1 MTARSSKNNTTTQA
15 TVRVWLT
22 TPDQTNLLTRQP
34 DIAWTRNGKA
44 SGLTI
49 LVDEQQSYQQM
60 VGFGASFT
68 DSSAWLVQ
76 QKLAA
81 KERTDLMK
89 KLFHPRAG
97 IGLSFLR
104 QPLGA
109 SDFTTCGN
117 YSYDEMPAGQ
127 TDPTLANFSLEH
139 DRASI
144 IPLLKQALHINPR
157 LRIMA
162 TPWSPPGWMKSSDSM
177 IGGTLNASAYES
189 YATYLVKC
197 IQAYAVEDVPLY
209 AITPQNEPLLA
220 PSTYPG
226 MLLSASQE
234 ADLIKN
240 HLGPAF
246 AAHGI
251 PTKILI
257 YDHNWDTPEYPE
269 AILAD
274 SAAAAYVAGSAF
286 HGYVGDP
293 NAQSRLHDAYPDKE
307 IYFTECSGGGWSSD
321 FAQNLLWMTKNLII
335 GAIRHWAK
343 TVSLWNIA
351 LDQQNGP
358 QNGGCPNC
366 RGVVTID
373 QQHGTIT
380 YNVDYYLLGHI
391 SKFVIPGAYR
401 IASSPFEND
410 RIEYVAFR
418 NPDGSKVFLVLNAA
432 PSSTTFTVQWGTR
445 SFTYSLP
452 AGAVATFTW

>member
-15 TVRVWLT
+15 TVSAWLT
-22 TPDQTNLLTRQP
+22 TPDQAQLLTRQP
-34 DIAWTRNGKA
+34 DIAWTRNGKTCG
-44 SGLTI
+44 STI
-49 LVDEQQSYQQM
+49 FVDERQSYQRM

-68 DSSAWLVQ
+68 DSSAWLMQ
-76 QKLAA
+76 QKLAL

-117 YSYDEMPAGQ
+117 YSYDEMPAGE
-127 TDPTLANFSLEH
+127 TDPTLANFSIGH

-144 IPLLKQALHINPR
+144 LPLLKQALHINPSVR
-157 LRIMA
+157 LMA
-162 TPWSPPGWMKSSDSM
+162 TPWSPPGWMKSGDSM
-177 IGGTLNASAYES
+177 IGGTLYASAYEP
-189 YATYLVKC
+189 YATYLVKR
-197 IQAYAVEDVPLY
+197 IQAYAADGVPLY
-209 AITPQNEPLLA
+209 A
-220 PSTYPG
+220 
-226 MLLSASQE
+226 M
-234 ADLIKN
+234 
-240 HLGPAF
+240 
-246 AAHGI
+246 
-251 PTKILI
+251 
-257 YDHNWDTPEYPE
+257 
-269 AILAD
+269 
-274 SAAAAYVAGSAF
+274 
-286 HGYVGDP
+286 
-293 NAQSRLHDAYPDKE
+293 
-307 IYFTECSGGGWSSD
+307 ECSGGGWYSD
-321 FAQNLLWMTKNLII
+321 FEQNLLWMTKNLTI

-343 TVSLWNIA
+343 TVTLWNIA
-351 LDQQNGP
+351 LDQESGP

-380 YNVDYYLLGHI
+380 YNVDYYLLGNI

-401 IASSPFEND
+401 IASSPFENN

-432 PSSTTFTVQWGTR
+432 PSSTTFTVQSGTR

>member
-162 TPWSPPGWMKSSDSM
+162 TPWSPPGWMKSGDSM
-177 IGGTLNASAYES
+177 IGGTLNASAYEP

-197 IQAYAVEDVPLY
+197 IQAYAAEGVPLY
-209 AITPQNEPLLA
+209 AITPQNEPLHA
-220 PSTYPG
+220 PSGYPG
-226 MLLSASQE
+226 MLLSDRE
-234 ADLIKN
+234 EGDLIKN
-240 HLGPAF
+240 HIGPAF

-251 PTKILI
+251 STKILI

-274 SAAAAYVAGSAF
+274 RAAAAYVAGSAF
-286 HGYVGDP
+286 HGYAGDP
-293 NAQSRLHDAYPDKE
+293 SAQSRVHDAYPDKE
-307 IYFTECSGGGWSSD
+307 IYFTECSGGSWSPD
-321 FAQNLLWMTKNLII
+321 FATNLQWMTKNLII
-335 GAIRHWAK
+335 GTIRHWAK
-343 TVSLWNIA
+343 TVTLWNVA
-351 LDQQNGP
+351 LDEKNGP
-358 QNGGCPNC
+358 QNGGCTDC

-373 QQHGTIT
+373 QQTGAIS
-380 YNVDYYLLGHI
+380 YNVEYYVLGHL
-391 SKFVIPGAYR
+391 STFVVPSAYR
-401 IASSPFEND
+401 IASSLMESD
-410 RIEYVAFR
+410 EIEQVAFR
-418 NPDGSKVFLVLNAA
+418 NPDGSKALLVLNAA
-432 PSSTTFTVQWGTR
+432 PSSTTVSVQWNTA
-445 SFTYSLP
+445 SFVSVLP

>member
-1 MTARSSKNNTTTQA
+1 VSIQSSRSSTITKA
-15 TVRVWLT
+15 TVSAWLT

-49 LVDEQQSYQQM
+49 TVDERQSYQQM

-76 QKLAA
+76 QKLRAR
-81 KERTDLMK
+81 ERTDLMK

-117 YSYDEMPAGQ
+117 YSYDDVPAGQ

-139 DRASI
+139 DRVSI

-177 IGGTLNASAYES
+177 IGGTLNASAYEP
-189 YATYLVKC
+189 YAHYLVKC
-197 IQAYAVEDVPLY
+197 IQAYAAEGVPLY
-209 AITPQNEPLLA
+209 AITPQNEPLHA
-220 PSTYPG
+220 PSGYPG
-226 MLLSASQE
+226 MLLSYRE
-234 ADLIKN
+234 EGDLIKN
-240 HLGPAF
+240 HIGPAF

-251 PTKILI
+251 STKILI

-269 AILAD
+269 A
-274 SAAAAYVAGSAF
+274 F
-286 HGYVGDP
+286 HGYAGDP
-293 NAQSRLHDAYPDKE
+293 SAQSRVHDAYPDKE
-307 IYFTECSGGGWSSD
+307 IYFTECSGGDWSPD
-321 FAQNLLWMTKNLII
+321 FVTNLQWMTKNLII
-335 GAIRHWAK
+335 GTIRHWAK
-343 TVSLWNIA
+343 TVTLWNVA
-351 LDQQNGP
+351 LDEKNGP
-358 QNGGCPNC
+358 QNGGCTDC

-373 QQHGTIT
+373 QQRGTIS
-380 YNVDYYLLGHI
+380 YNVEYYVLGHV
-391 SKFVIPGAYR
+391 STFVVPGAHR
-401 IASSPFEND
+401 IASSPFESSG
-410 RIEYVAFR
+410 IEHVAFR
-418 NPDGSKVFLVLNAA
+418 NPDGSKALLVLNDA
-432 PSSTTFTVQWGTR
+432 PSSTTFTVQWNTR
-445 SFTYSLP
+445 SFTSTLP
-452 AGAVATFTW
+452 AGTVATFTW

>member
-22 TPDQTNLLTRQP
+22 TPDQTNVLTRQP
-34 DIAWTRNGKA
+34 DIAWTGNGKT
-44 SGLTI
+44 SRSTI

-117 YSYDEMPAGQ
+117 YSYDEMPAGE
-127 TDPTLANFSLEH
+127 TDPTLANFSIGH

-144 IPLLKQALHINPR
+144 LPLLKQALHINPSVR
-157 LRIMA
+157 LMA
-162 TPWSPPGWMKSSDSM
+162 TPWSPPGWMKSGDSM
-177 IGGTLNASAYES
+177 IGGTLNASAYEP
-189 YATYLVKC
+189 YANYLIKC
-197 IQAYAVEDVPLY
+197 IQAYTAEDVPLY
-209 AITPQNEPLLA
+209 AITPQNEPLHA
-220 PSTYPG
+220 PSGYPG
-226 MLLSASQE
+226 MLLSASEE

-240 HLGPAF
+240 HLCPAF
-246 AAHGI
+246 AAYGI

-274 SAAAAYVAGSAF
+274 AAAAAYIAGTAF
-286 HGYVGDP
+286 HGYAGDP
-293 NAQSRLHDAYPDKE
+293 SAQSRLHDGYPDKE

-321 FAQNLLWMTKNLII
+321 FGQNLQWMTKNFII
-335 GAIRHWAK
+335 GTIRH
-343 TVSLWNIA
+343 
-351 LDQQNGP
+351 
-358 QNGGCPNC
+358 
-366 RGVVTID
+366 
-373 QQHGTIT
+373 
-380 YNVDYYLLGHI
+380 
-391 SKFVIPGAYR
+391 
-401 IASSPFEND
+401 
-410 RIEYVAFR
+410 
-418 NPDGSKVFLVLNAA
+418 
-432 PSSTTFTVQWGTR
+432 
-445 SFTYSLP
+445 
-452 AGAVATFTW
+452 